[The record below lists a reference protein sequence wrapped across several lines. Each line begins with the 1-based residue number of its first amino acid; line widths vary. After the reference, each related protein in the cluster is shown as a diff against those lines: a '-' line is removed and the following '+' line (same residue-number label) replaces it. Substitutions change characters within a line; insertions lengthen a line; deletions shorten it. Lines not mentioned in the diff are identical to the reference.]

1 MLRRIIAVSAATV
14 FVLAGCRAGQNTDSP
29 ASSSGTPRISFEAP
43 ADGTGLNSPV
53 TVRLRAENIRI
64 EPAGRVSAG
73 GGHFI
78 IRTNIGCLPTGEQL
92 VAPEEGLIDLEEGQ
106 AEAQL
111 ELTPGEYTLCAQVVD
126 GSHTALGPTDQIEV
140 SVLTPRPYT
149 RA

>member
-1 MLRRIIAVSAATV
+1 MLRAIIAVSAAMV
-14 FVLAGCRAGQNTDSP
+14 FVAGCGAGQNTNSP
-29 ASSSGTPRISFEAP
+29 ATSSGTARISFEAP
-43 ADGTGLNSPV
+43 VDGVGLNSPV
-53 TVRLRAENIRI
+53 TVRLEAENIRI

-78 IRTNIGCLPTGEQL
+78 IRINIGCVPTGEQL
-92 VAPEEGLIDLEEGQ
+92 VTPEEGLIDLEEGQ

-111 ELTPGEYTLCAQVVD
+111 ELTPGEYRLCAQVVD